1 MPTRRLVA
9 LVAAVMIALAV
20 GVSPGDPPAAQTKWL
35 LSYDQA
41 LVTAKKTRKTILAY
55 FSGSDWD
62 PWTQKLEQD
71 VLETETFR
79 HWAAENVILLRVD
92 FPREK
97 KLNGFLTAQNN
108 KLRVQYNIS
117 KVPSFSFLDPS
128 GLPYAR
134 AGYDDLRLRD
144 DERTGEP
151 IAAIKFL
158 DHIIT
163 LRPKDELIVEQK
175 TLADGIAYA
184 RKHFISLLILVSQG
198 NAPGPVKTKA
208 DLLDS
213 QPFVRFVNRTMAF
226 VNLTWPED
234 SDTSPSASE
243 FRALLAK
250 NKVTPEPLQLLVWD
264 MQTGKIKGRMTAIF
278 PDHVEPLLAQIENQ
292 LPRLDLPDGWIED
305 MRLAQA
311 VASQQDRYI
320 FIDFTSLDSSDWCQ
334 KLQSEI
340 LDTDDFMS
348 LAKKRLVLLR
358 IDFPKTT
365 TQPEALRA
373 QNQTLAEMYDVRGF
387 PTIIV
392 LNPLGQKVS
401 DAKYMKG
408 GPGPLIAQLSDVMKK
423 DTERRAMLNNT
434 DSREKWGGGAGSGV
448 MREDSAG
455 NLHFLTP
462 EPSRPPNSPQQFRQ
476 PDVRIS

>member
-1 MPTRRLVA
+1 MPKHPIAA
-9 LVAAVMIALAV
+9 LLAV
-20 GVSPGDPPAAQTKWL
+20 VLIAVAVSVTPADPPPVQTKWL
-35 LSYDQA
+35 LSYDTA
-41 LVTAKKTRKTILAY
+41 MITAKKTRKTVLAY

-62 PWTQKLEQD
+62 PWTQKLEHD
-71 VLETETFR
+71 VLETEMFR
-79 HWAAENVILLRVD
+79 HWAQENVILLRVD

-97 KLNGFLTAQNN
+97 KLTGFLKAQND
-108 KLRVQYNIS
+108 KLRIQYNIS

-151 IAAIKFL
+151 LEAIKFL
-158 DHIIT
+158 DHIIAT
-163 LRPKDELIVEQK
+163 RPKDELIVEQK
-175 TLADGIAYA
+175 SLPEGIAYA

-198 NAPGPVKTKA
+198 NAPGPMKTKA
-208 DLLDS
+208 DLLTC

-234 SDTSPSASE
+234 SDTSESANE
-243 FRALLAK
+243 LRALLEK
-250 NKVTPEPLQLLVWD
+250 NKVTPRPLQLLVWD
-264 MQTGKIKGRMTAIF
+264 MQTAKIKGRITAIF
-278 PDHVEPLLAQIENQ
+278 PDHVEPLLALIENQ
-292 LPRLDLPDGWIED
+292 LPRLDVPSGWIDD
-305 MRLAQA
+305 MHLAQT
-311 VASQQDRYI
+311 VAAQQDRYI
-320 FIDFTSLDSSDWCQ
+320 FIDFTSMDSSDWCQ

-340 LDTDDFMS
+340 LDTDDFLT
-348 LAKKRLVLLR
+348 LAKKKLVLLR

-408 GPGPLIAQLSDVMKK
+408 GPGPLIDQLSDVIKK

-434 DSREKWGGGAGSGV
+434 DEA
-448 MREDSAG
+448 E
-455 NLHFLTP
+455 
-462 EPSRPPNSPQQFRQ
+462 Q
-476 PDVRIS
+476 